1 MGASTCC
8 GGCSPSRS
16 RATRSSTRPPAA
28 RSRASARRIG
38 DPDFTALIDALER
51 ESPMFRELWPQHEV
65 LTGQLGT
72 KTIEHP
78 VLGTLR
84 LRHLQS
90 IPTEHPDLR
99 LTQFT
104 PVDAATRAA
113 LASI

>member
-1 MGASTCC
+1 LFTL
-8 GGCSPSRS
+8 PEPRNPQFDQ
-16 RATRSSTRPPAA
+16 TA
-28 RSRASARRIG
+28 RSTLARFRAEHARRIG

-84 LRHLQS
+84 MRHLQS